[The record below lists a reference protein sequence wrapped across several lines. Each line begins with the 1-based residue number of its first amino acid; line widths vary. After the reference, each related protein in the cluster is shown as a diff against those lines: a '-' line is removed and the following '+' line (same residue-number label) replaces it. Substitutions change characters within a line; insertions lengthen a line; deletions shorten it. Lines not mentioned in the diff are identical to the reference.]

1 MQVLEEIFYTSGV
14 LNNFSE
20 TTWTSDE
27 FGENT
32 HYALMHLS
40 RYSAFKPKGFKNN
53 F

>member
-1 MQVLEEIFYTSGV
+1 MQAFEEIFYTSGV
-14 LNNFSE
+14 LKIFTK

-32 HYALMHLS
+32 HYAFMHLS
-40 RYSAFKPKGFKNN
+40 RYYALKLKGFKKK